1 MKKILLVAA
10 AAMVMAASCEK
21 TQIINPVEDTIG
33 FDSRMGK
40 LTKAE
45 ADNQVT
51 LKEQGLKVW
60 AFYAYTDAT
69 NGIVAGD
76 KFDDM
81 EALDVT
87 WDATLNSGSGA
98 WKTTKDYYWPGEE
111 KDLNFF
117 AVSSALFQGVT
128 PALPTAN
135 IKFSYN
141 GVATGRAMTV
151 ENYTVTPANATDDL
165 MVADFVNQHQG
176 QNGKKVHLN
185 FHHALSRVTFKF
197 LTAQAAT
204 ENEYVQVNSISVAGL
219 TTNGNLNVTETA
231 EDRQPS
237 EYNNHD
243 KTTTHVSLGWTAALT
258 PATGDFTL
266 TKAEILGTAAAEYV
280 TWLVIPQDIYTAE
293 LAETNKKVVINYSIK
308 SAKNVVTKNVTFELG
323 AETLKAWAVNQAIT
337 YTVNIT
343 PTKITFDPSV
353 SEWDQ
358 YDADSST
365 TEKDDINYQ
374 N

>member
-1 MKKILLVAA
+1 
-10 AAMVMAASCEK
+10 
-21 TQIINPVEDTIG
+21 
-33 FDSRMGK
+33 MGK

-45 ADNQVT
+45 VDNQAT
-51 LKEQGLKVW
+51 LKKQGLKVW
-60 AFYAYTDAT
+60 AYYAYEDAT
-69 NGIVAGD
+69 NDIELGD
-76 KFDDM
+76 QFDDM
-81 EALDVT
+81 YALDVT
-87 WDATLNSGSGA
+87 WDPALNENKGG
-98 WKTTKDYYWPGEE
+98 WKTTNDYYWPGEN

-117 AVSSALFQGVT
+117 AVSSDLFKGDS

-135 IKFSYN
+135 IKFSNN
-141 GVATGRAMTV
+141 GLATGRAMTV

-204 ENEYVQVNSISVAGL
+204 EQEYVQVNSISVAGL

-231 EDRQPS
+231 SQPS
-237 EYNNHD
+237 GYATHD
-243 KTTTHVSLGWTAALT
+243 GTTTHVSLGWTAAST
-258 PATGDFTL
+258 TATGNFTL

-293 LAETNKKVVINYSIK
+293 LAETNKKVVINYSIQ
-308 SAKNVVTKNVTFELG
+308 SAKNVVTKNVTFELC

>member
-1 MKKILLVAA
+1 MKKILLLAA

-45 ADNQVT
+45 ADNQAT
-51 LKEQGLKVW
+51 LKKQGLKVW
-60 AFYAYTDAT
+60 AFYAYEDAT
-69 NGIVAGD
+69 NGIVPGN

-81 EALDVT
+81 EALDVA

-98 WKTTKDYYWPGEE
+98 WKTIKDYYWPGEN

-117 AVSSALFQGVT
+117 AVSSDLFKGDT

-135 IKFSYN
+135 IKFSN
-141 GVATGRAMTV
+141 KGLATGRAMTV

-204 ENEYVQVNSISVAGL
+204 EQEYVQVNSISVAGL

-231 EDRQPS
+231 EQPS
-237 EYNNHD
+237 GYDNHGE
-243 KTTTHVSLGWTAALT
+243 TTTHVSLGWTAAST
-258 PATGDFTL
+258 PVTGNFTK
-266 TKAEILGTAAAEYV
+266 TEAEKLGTTAAEYV
-280 TWLVIPQDIYTAE
+280 TWLVIPQNIYTAE

-308 SAKNVVTKNVTFELG
+308 SAKNTVTKNVTFELG
-323 AETLKAWAVNQAIT
+323 TETLNKWAVNQAIT

-358 YDADSST
+358 YDANSETPDVD
-365 TEKDDINYQ
+365 DDINYQ